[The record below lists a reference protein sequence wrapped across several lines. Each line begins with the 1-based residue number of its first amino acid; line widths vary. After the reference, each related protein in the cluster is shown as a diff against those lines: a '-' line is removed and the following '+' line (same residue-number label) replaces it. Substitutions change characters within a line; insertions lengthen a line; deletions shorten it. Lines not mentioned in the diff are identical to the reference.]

1 MEINRKVEKIRSLMK
16 DDGLDAWII
25 YGSDPHNSEYV
36 CPRWRTRNFV
46 SGFSGSAGTVVIT
59 EKEALLWTDS
69 RYFIQAAK
77 QLSGTEYKLMKMGQ
91 PSVLDYVTYLKTN
104 KYIKKVGTSGDT
116 LMKAVY
122 TDLTENGINIVPT
135 RDYLDEIWEDR
146 EKVPNKPVKRMDD
159 SICGFSAKEKL
170 EQIRKICKEKGVDN
184 YLISS
189 LDDIAWTLNFRGSD
203 IDYNPVFLS
212 YLLLLEDKTILFA
225 DKVRFNDDDYDYL
238 ASFLTILPYSK
249 ISEYLSNLPNNLKV
263 ILNEKKT
270 NMLNFKSFPK
280 DTEFFDMMDITSE
293 LKTSKNSVE
302 IEGMKKAHIADGIA
316 YAAFRSK
323 LEKMKNLSEIDVQ
336 NLFAEERAKQPFLKY
351 LGPSFGPI
359 SAFSDHGPMCHYSA
373 TQESN
378 SKIEGDGLLVLD
390 TGGQYDCGMTDLTRT
405 LLFGKASEEEKKD
418 YTLVLKGHLALSR
431 IHFPEGTTGM
441 QLDVLA
447 RQFLWKEGMTFTH
460 GTGHGVGFH
469 LCVHEG
475 PAYITIGKTALYP
488 MKEGVVISDEPGLYK
503 ENRHGIRIENLIYV
517 KKAEKTEFGQFYEFS
532 DLTLIPYERD
542 LIDINLLSE
551 EEIKQ
556 INDYHS
562 WVLDSLKEKVT
573 EDGRKFLLKA
583 TKPLLKNSKL

>member
-1 MEINRKVEKIRSLMK
+1 MEINKKIERIRVLMK
-16 DDGLDAWII
+16 EDGLNAWVI

-77 QLSGTEYKLMKMGQ
+77 QLVGSKYKLMKMGQ
-91 PSVLDYVTYLKTN
+91 PDVPNYVTYLKNN
-104 KYIKKVGTSGDT
+104 KEVKKVGTSGDT

-122 TDLTENGINIVPT
+122 SDLIENGINIVPT
-135 RDYLDEIWEDR
+135 KDYLDEIWEDR
-146 EKVPNKPVKRMDD
+146 EKVPTKPVKRMDD
-159 SICGFSAKEKL
+159 KLCGFSAKEKL
-170 EQIRKICKEKGVDN
+170 DQVRKICKEKGCEN

-189 LDDIAWTLNFRGSD
+189 LDDIAWTLNLRGSD

-212 YLLLLEDKTILFA
+212 YLLILENKTILFA
-225 DKVRFNDDDYDYL
+225 DKVRFSENDYNYF
-238 ASFLTILPYSK
+238 SKFLTILPYSE
-249 ISEYLSNLPNNLKV
+249 ISEYLSKLPSDLKV

-280 DTEFFDMMDITSE
+280 STEFVDMMDITSE
-293 LKTSKNSVE
+293 LKTSKNPVE
-302 IEGMKKAHIADGIA
+302 IEGMKKSHIADGIA
-316 YAAFRSK
+316 FAAFRAK
-323 LEKMKNLSEIDVQ
+323 LEKMKNLSEITVQ
-336 NLFAEERAKQPFLKY
+336 NLFAEEREKQNFLKY

-378 SKIEGDGLLVLD
+378 AKIEGNGLLVLD
-390 TGGQYDCGMTDLTRT
+390 TGGHYECGMTDLTRT

-418 YTLVLKGHLALSR
+418 YTLVLKGHLALAR
-431 IHFPEGTTGM
+431 LHFPEGTTGM
-441 QLDVLA
+441 QIDVLA

-488 MKEGVVISDEPGLYK
+488 MKEGVVISNEPGLYK
-503 ENRHGIRIENLIYV
+503 ENRHGIRIENLVYV

-532 DLTLIPYERD
+532 NLTLIPYERD
-542 LIDINLLSE
+542 LIDVKLLTE
-551 EEIKQ
+551 EELKQ

-562 WVLDSLKEKVT
+562 LVFSSLKDKVT
-573 EDGRKFLLKA
+573 EDGKNYLLKA
-583 TKPLLKNSKL
+583 TAPLLK

>member
-1 MEINRKVEKIRSLMK
+1 MEINKKIEKIRSLMK
-16 DDGLDAWII
+16 KDGLNAWVI
-25 YGSDPHNSEYV
+25 YGSDPHSSEYV

-59 EKEALLWTDS
+59 ETEALLWTDS

-77 QLSGTEYKLMKMGQ
+77 QLKQTEYKLMKMREPG
-91 PSVLDYVTYLKTN
+91 VVDYITYLKKN
-104 KYIKKVGTSGDT
+104 KEIKKVGTSGDA

-122 TDLTENGINIVPT
+122 SDLIESGINIVPT
-135 RDYLDEIWEDR
+135 KDYLDEIWEDR
-146 EKVPNKPVKRMDD
+146 EKVPTKPVQRMDD
-159 SICGFSAKEKL
+159 KICGYSAKEKL
-170 EQIRKICKEKGVDN
+170 EQVRKICKEKGCEN

-189 LDDIAWTLNFRGSD
+189 LDDIAWTLNLRGSD

-212 YLLLLEDKTILFA
+212 YLLLLGEKTILFA
-225 DKVRFNDDDYDYL
+225 DKVRFNEEDYSYL
-238 ASFLTILPYSK
+238 SSFLTILPYSK
-249 ISEYLSNLPNNLKV
+249 ISEYLSALPQNLKV

-270 NMLNFKSFPK
+270 NMLNFNSFPEG
-280 DTEFFDMMDITSE
+280 TEFIDMMDITTE
-293 LKTSKNSVE
+293 LKACKNPVE
-302 IEGMKKAHIADGIA
+302 IEGMKKSHIADGIA
-316 YAAFRSK
+316 FAAFRAK
-323 LEKMKNLSEIDVQ
+323 LAKMKNLSEITVQ
-336 NLFAEERAKQPFLKY
+336 NLFAEERQKQTYLKC

-378 SKIEGDGLLVLD
+378 AKIEGNGLLVLD
-390 TGGQYDCGMTDLTRT
+390 TGGHYECGMTDLTRT
-405 LLFGKASEEEKKD
+405 LLFGEASDEEKKD
-418 YTLVLKGHLALSR
+418 YTLVLKGHLALAR

-441 QLDVLA
+441 QIDVLA
-447 RQFLWKEGMTFTH
+447 RQFLWKEGLTFTH

-488 MKEGVVISDEPGLYK
+488 LKEGVVISNEPGLYK
-503 ENRHGIRIENLIYV
+503 ENRHGIRIENLVYV

-532 DLTLIPYERD
+532 DLTLIPYERE
-542 LIDINLLSE
+542 LIDVKLLTE

-562 WVLDSLKEKVT
+562 LVFSSLKDKVT
-573 EDGRKFLLKA
+573 EEGREYLLKA
-583 TKPLLKNSKL
+583 TKPLLK